1 MSAHSPVGPGE
12 RTLVSYLRRNRNEK
26 TNCHSRSDYCQFR
39 LVNRCIAAKHSGQGM
54 PVQTQYTQ
62 LLHQTLTSE
71 LQKSAINAVKDS
83 TRDCWQRLPAKM
95 HHIDKD

>member
-1 MSAHSPVGPGE
+1 MKKQIATAAAITASFALWTAVSPQNTVDKE
-12 RTLVSYLRRNRNEK
+12 
-26 TNCHSRSDYCQFR
+26 
-39 LVNRCIAAKHSGQGM
+39 M